1 MNVIFPQ
8 NFDLNEEI
16 RKDNSETNF
25 NTLEES
31 SLMFDD
37 SVFENLP
44 IQLQGILSN
53 IEKGQRRD
61 IGLLSILIVLSNVI
75 RKLFTVYDTR
85 KEGCQLYCYVISDPG
100 PGKGFAT
107 KFREVGIKWH
117 NYLVQK
123 IVTTKL
129 PTQIRP

>member
-85 KEGCQLYCYVISDPG
+85 MEGCHLY
-100 PGKGFAT
+100 
-107 KFREVGIKWH
+107 
-117 NYLVQK
+117 
-123 IVTTKL
+123 
-129 PTQIRP
+129 